1 MEKFIYYN
9 NLYTIYKSLLTEK
22 KQEIFKL
29 YYEDNYSLQEIAEKL
44 NVSKSY
50 IGNSIKNSEKKL
62 TELEKSLKIYQKET
76 IIRKVLNLENIQE
89 IKKELKKI
97 LN

>member
-62 TELEKSLKIYQKET
+62 TESEKSLKIYQKET